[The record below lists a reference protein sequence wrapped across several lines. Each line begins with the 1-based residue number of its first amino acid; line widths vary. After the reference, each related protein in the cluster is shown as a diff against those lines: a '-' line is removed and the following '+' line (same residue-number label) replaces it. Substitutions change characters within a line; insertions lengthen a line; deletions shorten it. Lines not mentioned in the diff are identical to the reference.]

1 MHTIIAPQIKLKK
14 KNIMT
19 IYLINNTHTYNDIT
33 NELKNIKTGKMI
45 KIAAMRVKCLEYMLN
60 HAQQEIIYKRQLTN
74 ALWGERGQ
82 FISDANL
89 TQILYLLR
97 RDLKGFGLSQ
107 FFSTVPRTGIKVDA
121 EIIISNEKPKKTS
134 SLRRAQY
141 KYMVL
146 FFASLSMITMII
158 FLMQ

>member
-1 MHTIIAPQIKLKK
+1 
-14 KNIMT
+14 MT
-19 IYLINNTHTYNDIT
+19 IYLINSTHTYNDKT

-45 KIAAMRVKCLEYMLN
+45 KIAAMRIKCLEYMLN
-60 HAQQEIIYKRQLTN
+60 HAQQEIIYKKQLTN
-74 ALWGERGQ
+74 ELWGERSQ

-121 EIIISNEKPKKTS
+121 NIIISNENKNHPSYLKKEG
-134 SLRRAQY
+134 Y
-141 KYMVL
+141 KYMALL
-146 FFASLSMITMII
+146 FALLTMVITVIYLI
-158 FLMQ
+158 Q

>member
-1 MHTIIAPQIKLKK
+1 
-14 KNIMT
+14 
-19 IYLINNTHTYNDIT
+19 
-33 NELKNIKTGKMI
+33 
-45 KIAAMRVKCLEYMLN
+45 
-60 HAQQEIIYKRQLTN
+60 
-74 ALWGERGQ
+74 
-82 FISDANL
+82 SDANL

>member
-1 MHTIIAPQIKLKK
+1 
-14 KNIMT
+14 MT
-19 IYLINNTHTYNDIT
+19 IYLINSTHTYNDKT

-45 KIAAMRVKCLEYMLN
+45 KIAAMRIKCLEYMLN
-60 HAQQEIIYKRQLTN
+60 HAQQEIIYKKQLTN
-74 ALWGERGQ
+74 ELWGERSQ

-121 EIIISNEKPKKTS
+121 KIIISNEKKNLPS
-134 SLRRAQY
+134 SLKKEEY
-141 KYMVL
+141 KYIAL
-146 FFASLSMITMII
+146 FFALLTMVITVIYLI
-158 FLMQ
+158 Q

>member
-1 MHTIIAPQIKLKK
+1 
-14 KNIMT
+14 MT
-19 IYLINNTHTYNDIT
+19 IYLINSTHTYNDKT

-45 KIAAMRVKCLEYMLN
+45 KIAAMRIKYLEYMLN
-60 HAQQEIIYKRQLTN
+60 HAQQEIIYKKQLSN
-74 ALWGERGQ
+74 ELWGERSQ

-121 EIIISNEKPKKTS
+121 NIIISNENKNLPS
-134 SLRRAQY
+134 SLKKEGD
-141 KYMVL
+141 KYIAL
-146 FFASLSMITMII
+146 FFALLTMVIMVI
-158 FLMQ
+158 YLIR

>member
-1 MHTIIAPQIKLKK
+1 
-14 KNIMT
+14 MT
-19 IYLINNTHTYNDIT
+19 IYLINSTHTYNDKS

-45 KIAAMRVKCLEYMLN
+45 KIAAMRIKCLEYMLN
-60 HAQQEIIYKRQLTN
+60 HAQQEIIYKKQLTN
-74 ALWGERGQ
+74 ELWGERSQ

-121 EIIISNEKPKKTS
+121 NIIISNENKNHPS
-134 SLRRAQY
+134 SLKKEGY
-141 KYMVL
+141 KYMALL
-146 FFASLSMITMII
+146 FALLTMVITVIYLI
-158 FLMQ
+158 Q

>member
-1 MHTIIAPQIKLKK
+1 
-14 KNIMT
+14 
-19 IYLINNTHTYNDIT
+19 IYLINSTHTYNDKT

-45 KIAAMRVKCLEYMLN
+45 KIAAMRIKCLEYMLN
-60 HAQQEIIYKRQLTN
+60 HAQQEIIYKKQLTN
-74 ALWGERGQ
+74 ELWGERSQ

-121 EIIISNEKPKKTS
+121 NIIISNENKNHPS
-134 SLRRAQY
+134 SLKKEGY
-141 KYMVL
+141 KYMALL
-146 FFASLSMITMII
+146 FALLTMVIMVI
-158 FLMQ
+158 YSIR

>member
-1 MHTIIAPQIKLKK
+1 
-14 KNIMT
+14 MT
-19 IYLINNTHTYNDIT
+19 IYLINSTHTYNDKI

-45 KIAAMRVKCLEYMLN
+45 KIAAMRIKCLEYMLN
-60 HAQQEIIYKRQLTN
+60 HAQQEIIYKKQLTN
-74 ALWGERGQ
+74 ELWGERSQ

-121 EIIISNEKPKKTS
+121 NIIISNENKNHPS
-134 SLRRAQY
+134 SLKKEGY
-141 KYMVL
+141 KYMALL
-146 FFASLSMITMII
+146 FALLTMVITVIYLI
-158 FLMQ
+158 Q

>member
-1 MHTIIAPQIKLKK
+1 
-14 KNIMT
+14 
-19 IYLINNTHTYNDIT
+19 YLINSTHTYNDKT

-45 KIAAMRVKCLEYMLN
+45 KIAAMRIKCLEYMLN
-60 HAQQEIIYKRQLTN
+60 HAQQEIIYKKQLTN
-74 ALWGERGQ
+74 ELWGERSQ

-121 EIIISNEKPKKTS
+121 NIIISNENKNLPYSLKKEGD
-134 SLRRAQY
+134 
-141 KYMVL
+141 KYIAL
-146 FFASLSMITMII
+146 FFALLTMVIMVI
-158 FLMQ
+158 YLIQ

>member
-1 MHTIIAPQIKLKK
+1 
-14 KNIMT
+14 
-19 IYLINNTHTYNDIT
+19 LINSTHTYNDKT

-45 KIAAMRVKCLEYMLN
+45 KIAAMRIKCLEYMLN
-60 HAQQEIIYKRQLTN
+60 HAQQEIIYKKQLTN
-74 ALWGERGQ
+74 ELWGERSQ

-121 EIIISNEKPKKTS
+121 KIIISNEKKNLPS
-134 SLRRAQY
+134 SLKKEEY
-141 KYMVL
+141 KYIVL
-146 FFASLSMITMII
+146 FFALLTTVIMVIYLIR
-158 FLMQ
+158 

>member
-1 MHTIIAPQIKLKK
+1 
-14 KNIMT
+14 MT
-19 IYLINNTHTYNDIT
+19 IYLINSTHTYNDKT

-45 KIAAMRVKCLEYMLN
+45 KIAAMRIKCLEYMLN
-60 HAQQEIIYKRQLTN
+60 HAQQEIIYKKQLTN
-74 ALWGERGQ
+74 ELWGERSQ

-121 EIIISNEKPKKTS
+121 NIIISNENKNHPS
-134 SLRRAQY
+134 SLKKEGY
-141 KYMVL
+141 KYIALLFALLTMV
-146 FFASLSMITMII
+146 ITVIYLI
-158 FLMQ
+158 Q

>member
-1 MHTIIAPQIKLKK
+1 
-14 KNIMT
+14 
-19 IYLINNTHTYNDIT
+19 INSTHTYNDKT

-45 KIAAMRVKCLEYMLN
+45 KIAAMRIKCLEYMLN
-60 HAQQEIIYKRQLTN
+60 HAQQEIIYKKQLTN
-74 ALWGERGQ
+74 ELWGERSQ

-121 EIIISNEKPKKTS
+121 NIIISNENKNLPS
-134 SLRRAQY
+134 SLKKEGD
-141 KYMVL
+141 KYIAL
-146 FFASLSMITMII
+146 FFALLTMVIMVI
-158 FLMQ
+158 YLIQ

>member
-1 MHTIIAPQIKLKK
+1 
-14 KNIMT
+14 MT
-19 IYLINNTHTYNDIT
+19 IYLINSTHTYNDKT

-45 KIAAMRVKCLEYMLN
+45 KIAAMRIKCLEYMLN
-60 HAQQEIIYKRQLTN
+60 HAQQEIIYKKKLTN
-74 ALWGERGQ
+74 ELWGERSQ

-121 EIIISNEKPKKTS
+121 NIIISNENKNLPS
-134 SLRRAQY
+134 SLKKEGD
-141 KYMVL
+141 KYIAL
-146 FFASLSMITMII
+146 FFALLTMVIMVI
-158 FLMQ
+158 YLIQ

>member
-1 MHTIIAPQIKLKK
+1 
-14 KNIMT
+14 
-19 IYLINNTHTYNDIT
+19 THTYNDKT

-45 KIAAMRVKCLEYMLN
+45 KIAAMRIKCLEYMLN
-60 HAQQEIIYKRQLTN
+60 HAQQEIIYKKQLTN
-74 ALWGERGQ
+74 ELWGERSQ

-121 EIIISNEKPKKTS
+121 NIIISNENKNHPS
-134 SLRRAQY
+134 SLKKEGY
-141 KYMVL
+141 KYMALL
-146 FFASLSMITMII
+146 FALLTMVITVIYLI
-158 FLMQ
+158 Q

>member
-1 MHTIIAPQIKLKK
+1 K
-14 KNIMT
+14 
-19 IYLINNTHTYNDIT
+19 T

-45 KIAAMRVKCLEYMLN
+45 KIAAMRIKCLEYMLN
-60 HAQQEIIYKRQLTN
+60 HAQQEIIYKKQLTN
-74 ALWGERGQ
+74 ELWGERSQ

-121 EIIISNEKPKKTS
+121 NIIISNENKNLPS
-134 SLRRAQY
+134 SLKKEGD
-141 KYMVL
+141 KYIAL
-146 FFASLSMITMII
+146 FFALLTMVIMVI
-158 FLMQ
+158 YLIQ

>member
-1 MHTIIAPQIKLKK
+1 
-14 KNIMT
+14 MT
-19 IYLINNTHTYNDIT
+19 IYLINSTHTYNDKT

-45 KIAAMRVKCLEYMLN
+45 KIAAMRIKCLEYMLN
-60 HAQQEIIYKRQLTN
+60 HAQQEIIYKKQLTN
-74 ALWGERGQ
+74 ELWGERSQ

-121 EIIISNEKPKKTS
+121 NIIISNENKNFPS
-134 SLRRAQY
+134 SLKKEGD
-141 KYMVL
+141 KYIAL
-146 FFASLSMITMII
+146 FFALLTMVIMVI
-158 FLMQ
+158 YLIQ

>member
-1 MHTIIAPQIKLKK
+1 
-14 KNIMT
+14 
-19 IYLINNTHTYNDIT
+19 HTYNDKT

-45 KIAAMRVKCLEYMLN
+45 KIAAMRIKCLEYMLN
-60 HAQQEIIYKRQLTN
+60 HAQQEIIYKKQLTN
-74 ALWGERGQ
+74 ELWGERSQ

-121 EIIISNEKPKKTS
+121 NIIISNENKNHPS
-134 SLRRAQY
+134 SLKKEGY
-141 KYMVL
+141 KYMALL
-146 FFASLSMITMII
+146 FALLTMVITVIYLI
-158 FLMQ
+158 Q

>member
-1 MHTIIAPQIKLKK
+1 
-14 KNIMT
+14 
-19 IYLINNTHTYNDIT
+19 LINSTHTYNDKT

-45 KIAAMRVKCLEYMLN
+45 KIAAMRIKCLEYMLN
-60 HAQQEIIYKRQLTN
+60 HAQQEIIYKKQLSN
-74 ALWGERGQ
+74 ELWGERSQ

-121 EIIISNEKPKKTS
+121 NIIISNENKNLPS
-134 SLRRAQY
+134 SLKKEGD
-141 KYMVL
+141 KYIAL
-146 FFASLSMITMII
+146 FFALLTMVIMVI
-158 FLMQ
+158 YLIR

>member
-1 MHTIIAPQIKLKK
+1 
-14 KNIMT
+14 MT
-19 IYLINNTHTYNDIT
+19 IYLINSTHTYNDKT

-45 KIAAMRVKCLEYMLN
+45 KIAAMRIKCLEYMLN
-60 HAQQEIIYKRQLTN
+60 HAQQEIIYKKQLTN
-74 ALWGERGQ
+74 ELWGERSQ

-121 EIIISNEKPKKTS
+121 NIIISNEKKNPPS
-134 SLRRAQY
+134 SLKKEEY
-141 KYMVL
+141 KYIAL
-146 FFASLSMITMII
+146 FFALLTMVITVIYLI
-158 FLMQ
+158 Q

>member
-1 MHTIIAPQIKLKK
+1 
-14 KNIMT
+14 MT
-19 IYLINNTHTYNDIT
+19 IYLINGTHTYNDKT

-45 KIAAMRVKCLEYMLN
+45 KIAAMRIKCLEYMLN
-60 HAQQEIIYKRQLTN
+60 HAQQEIIYKKQLTN
-74 ALWGERGQ
+74 ELWGERSQ

-121 EIIISNEKPKKTS
+121 NIIISNENKNHPS
-134 SLRRAQY
+134 SLKKEGY
-141 KYMVL
+141 KYMALL
-146 FFASLSMITMII
+146 FALLTMVIMVI
-158 FLMQ
+158 YSIR

>member
-1 MHTIIAPQIKLKK
+1 
-14 KNIMT
+14 MT
-19 IYLINNTHTYNDIT
+19 IYLINSTHTYNDKT

-45 KIAAMRVKCLEYMLN
+45 KIAAMRIKCLEYMLN
-60 HAQQEIIYKRQLTN
+60 HAQQEIIYKKQLTN
-74 ALWGERGQ
+74 ELWGERSQ

-121 EIIISNEKPKKTS
+121 NIIISNENKNHPS
-134 SLRRAQY
+134 SLKKEGY
-141 KYMVL
+141 KYMALL
-146 FFASLSMITMII
+146 FALLIMVITVIYLI
-158 FLMQ
+158 Q